1 MHKQNIEILQC
12 GFAWLNNKNN
22 INYSYSPFHAS
33 DIKTHYNILILYR
46 MILLVLVTLLSHEII
61 AQGGIFDA
69 RAGIFDL
76 IKFPVSLHKILE
88 FRR

>member
-1 MHKQNIEILQC
+1 
-12 GFAWLNNKNN
+12 
-22 INYSYSPFHAS
+22 
-33 DIKTHYNILILYR
+33 

-61 AQGGIFDA
+61 AQGGIFDS

-88 FRR
+88 FRRIREMLKIIDNQLLSLSYVLE